1 MKDLSIIQTVPTR
14 KGYLEKMGL
23 VEMELK
29 VSTWFMNIC
38 SDAVLVPQLYESS
51 QVSMENLSLS
61 PNCILECVK
70 EGNNDEISSNLL
82 ETNNNLQEE
91 RDKFYNTL
99 IRNAQSAVPVDNSPP
114 LVVPNVAAATVVR
127 QNDSMESLK
136 SEGEP

>member
-82 ETNNNLQEE
+82 ETNNNLQRE
-91 RDKFYNTL
+91 KT
-99 IRNAQSAVPVDNSPP
+99 
-114 LVVPNVAAATVVR
+114 
-127 QNDSMESLK
+127 DSCEPTTGFIALELTSLEK
-136 SEGEP
+136 PISGSVSKDG